1 MPPARV
7 GAPVTT
13 QPEEAAMTPTA
24 MTPTA
29 TGPHVDATGARVV
42 AEVGLLEYADC
53 QVSAIH
59 GLRDIFRVASEHAV
73 ETGDPPSVI
82 RVSTWSVT
90 ATDDGPVME
99 CTSDTHPDLEHRLS
113 HVIIPPSLVVPELM
127 KSVDALTDWLVG
139 LRSEGTTLCAVCA
152 GVFVLAETHLLDSR
166 DATTHW
172 AFAEELARRHPD
184 VRVDASRM
192 VIDDLDIVTAAGI
205 LAWVD
210 LGLTLVDR
218 MLGPSVMLH
227 TARFVLADPP
237 RRQQSLYQEF
247 TPRLQH
253 GDADIRE
260 VQAHLHANLHEPLS
274 VEDLA
279 RRAAMHPRTLQRRF
293 KQATGLTTTEYVQT
307 ARIAKARE
315 TLELTTD
322 SVAEV
327 ARSVG
332 YLDVSNF
339 RRLFQRATGVTP
351 SEYRN
356 RFSIASRV
364 NERE

>member
-1 MPPARV
+1 MS
-7 GAPVTT
+7 
-13 QPEEAAMTPTA
+13 
-24 MTPTA
+24 PTA
-29 TGPHVDATGARVV
+29 TGPHVDDTGARVV
-42 AEVGLLEYADC
+42 GEIGLLEYDDA

-59 GLRDIFRVASEHAV
+59 GLRDIFRVASEYAV
-73 ETGDPPSVI
+73 QAGDPPRVI
-82 RVSTWSVT
+82 RVSTWRVRV
-90 ATDDGPVME
+90 TDDGPAME
-99 CTSDTHPDLEHRLS
+99 CTSDTHPGLEHRLS
-113 HVIIPPSLVVPELM
+113 HVVIPPSLVVPELM
-127 KSVDALTDWLVG
+127 RSAGALTDWLVG
-139 LRSEGTTLCAVCA
+139 LRSDGTILCAVCA

-172 AFAEELARRHPD
+172 AFAEELARRYPE

-192 VIDDLDIVTAAGI
+192 VLDDLDIVTAAGI

-253 GDADIRE
+253 GDTDIRE
-260 VQAHLHANLHEPLS
+260 VQTHLHAHLHEPLS

-279 RRAAMHPRTLQRRF
+279 RAAALHPRTLQRRF
-293 KQATGLTTTEYVQT
+293 KQATGLTATEYLQA

-315 TLELTTD
+315 SLELTTD
-322 SVAEV
+322 SVGEIS
-327 ARSVG
+327 RSVG

-356 RFSIASRV
+356 RFSIASRAGV
-364 NERE
+364 QDRPVL

>member
-1 MPPARV
+1 
-7 GAPVTT
+7 
-13 QPEEAAMTPTA
+13 MTPS
-24 MTPTA
+24 A
-29 TGPHVDATGARVV
+29 TGPHIDPTGARVV
-42 AEVGLLEYADC
+42 GEVGLLDYADC

-73 ETGDPPSVI
+73 EVGDPPSVI

-90 ATDDGPVME
+90 ATDDGPVTE

-113 HVIIPPSLVVPELM
+113 HVIIPPSLIVPELM
-127 KSVDALTDWLVG
+127 TSVSALTDWLVE

-172 AFAEELARRHPD
+172 AFAEELAERHPEIN
-184 VRVDASRM
+184 VDASRM
-192 VIDDLDIVTAAGI
+192 VIDDVDIVTAAGI

-237 RRQQSLYQEF
+237 RRQQSLYGEF

-253 GDADIRE
+253 GDAEIRE
-260 VQAHLHANLHEPLS
+260 VQQRVHAALHEPL
-274 VEDLA
+274 VVDDLA
-279 RRAAMHPRTLQRRF
+279 RTAAMHPRTFQRRF
-293 KQATGLTTTEYVQT
+293 KQATGMTATAYLQA

-315 TLELTTD
+315 SLELTTD
-322 SVAEV
+322 SVAQI

-339 RRLFQRATGVTP
+339 RKVFQRAAGVTP

-356 RFSIASRV
+356 RFSIAAHR
-364 NERE
+364 

>member
-1 MPPARV
+1 MS
-7 GAPVTT
+7 
-13 QPEEAAMTPTA
+13 
-24 MTPTA
+24 PTA
-29 TGPHVDATGARVV
+29 TGPHVDETGARIVG
-42 AEVGLLEYADC
+42 EVGLLEYEDC

-59 GLRDIFRVASEHAV
+59 GLRDIFRVASEYAV
-73 ETGDPPSVI
+73 ESADPPSVI
-82 RVSTWSVT
+82 RVSTWTVS
-90 ATDDGPVME
+90 ATGAGPVLA
-99 CTSDTHPDLEHRLS
+99 CTSDTHPELQHRLS
-113 HVIIPPSLVVPELM
+113 HLVIPPSLVVPELM
-127 KSVDALTDWLVG
+127 RPVSELAGWLGG
-139 LRSEGTTLCAVCA
+139 LRAEGTTLCAVCA
-152 GVFVLAETHLLDSR
+152 GVFVLAETGLLDSR

-172 AFAEELARRHPD
+172 AFAEELARRYPK

-192 VIDDLDIVTAAGI
+192 VIDDVDIVTAAGI

-237 RRQQSLYQEF
+237 RRRQSLYREF

-260 VQAHLHANLHEPLS
+260 VQIRLHAALHEPHS

-279 RRAAMHPRTLQRRF
+279 RAAAMHPRTFQRRF
-293 KQATGLTTTEYVQT
+293 KEATGLTATEYLQA

-315 TLELTTD
+315 SLELTTEP
-322 SVAEV
+322 VARIS
-327 ARSVG
+327 RSVG

-356 RFSIASRV
+356 RFGIAARAGSQPDDQAVSPRGSAPLPPGT
-364 NERE
+364 

>member
-1 MPPARV
+1 MS
-7 GAPVTT
+7 
-13 QPEEAAMTPTA
+13 
-24 MTPTA
+24 PTA
-29 TGPHVDATGARVV
+29 TGPHVDETGARVV
-42 AEVGLLEYADC
+42 GEVGLLEYDDC

-59 GLRDIFRVASEHAV
+59 GLRDIFRVASEYAV
-73 ETGDPPSVI
+73 ESADPASVI
-82 RVSTWSVT
+82 RVSTWTVS
-90 ATDDGPVME
+90 ATDEGPVTV
-99 CTSDTHPDLEHRLS
+99 CSSDTHPGLEHRLS

-127 KSVDALTDWLVG
+127 TPVSELTDWLVG
-139 LRSEGTTLCAVCA
+139 LRAEGTTLCAVCA
-152 GVFVLAETHLLDSR
+152 GVFVLAETRLLDSR

-172 AFAEELARRHPD
+172 AFAEELARRHPN

-237 RRQQSLYQEF
+237 RRRQSLYQEF

-253 GDADIRE
+253 GDTDIRE
-260 VQAHLHANLHEPLS
+260 VQAQLHASLHEPHP
-274 VEDLA
+274 VEHLA
-279 RRAAMHPRTLQRRF
+279 QTVAMHPRTLQRRF
-293 KQATGLTTTEYVQT
+293 KEATGLTTTEYIQA
-307 ARIAKARE
+307 ARIAKARVA
-315 TLELTTD
+315 LELTN
-322 SVAEV
+322 EPV
-327 ARSVG
+327 ARISRNVG

-356 RFSIASRV
+356 RFGIAAREGSRQDG
-364 NERE
+364 

>member
-1 MPPARV
+1 MS
-7 GAPVTT
+7 
-13 QPEEAAMTPTA
+13 
-24 MTPTA
+24 PTA
-29 TGPHVDATGARVV
+29 TGPHVDETGARVV
-42 AEVGLLEYADC
+42 AEVGLLEYEDA

-59 GLRDIFRVASEHAV
+59 GLRDIFRVASEYAV
-73 ETGDPPSVI
+73 QAGDPPSVI
-82 RVSTWSVT
+82 RVSTWSVS
-90 ATDDGPVME
+90 ATDDGPVVV
-99 CTSDTHPDLEHRLS
+99 CTSDTHPGLDHQLS

-127 KSVDALTDWLVG
+127 KTVSALTDWLVG
-139 LRSEGTTLCAVCA
+139 LRSDGTTLCAVCA

-172 AFAEELARRHPD
+172 AFAKELARRHPA

-192 VIDDLDIVTAAGI
+192 VVDDLDIVTAAGI

-253 GDADIRE
+253 GDAAIRE
-260 VQAHLHANLHEPLS
+260 VQTRLHAALHEQLS
-274 VEDLA
+274 VNELA
-279 RRAAMHPRTLQRRF
+279 RGAAMHPRTLQRRF
-293 KQATGLTTTEYVQT
+293 KQATGLTATEYLQA

-315 TLELTTD
+315 SLELTTD
-322 SVAEV
+322 SVATIS
-327 ARSVG
+327 RSVG

-356 RFSIASRV
+356 RFSIAARAGEQAPPAAAQQGRPGQSARTRSTPSR
-364 NERE
+364 

>member
-1 MPPARV
+1 MS
-7 GAPVTT
+7 
-13 QPEEAAMTPTA
+13 
-24 MTPTA
+24 PTA
-29 TGPHVDATGARVV
+29 TGPHVDETGARVV
-42 AEVGLLEYADC
+42 GEIGLLEYEDC

-59 GLRDIFRVASEHAV
+59 GLRDIFRVASEYAV
-73 ETGDPPSVI
+73 ESADPPSVI
-82 RVSTWSVT
+82 RVSTWTVT
-90 ATDDGPVME
+90 AAEEGPVMV
-99 CTSDTHPDLEHRLS
+99 CSSDTHPDLEHRLS
-113 HVIIPPSLVVPELM
+113 HVIIPPSLIVPELM
-127 KSVDALTDWLVG
+127 TSVSELTDWLAG
-139 LRSEGTTLCAVCA
+139 LRSGGTTLCAVCA

-172 AFAEELARRHPD
+172 AFAEELARRYPKI
-184 VRVDASRM
+184 RVDASRM

-218 MLGPSVMLH
+218 LLGPSVMVH

-237 RRQQSLYQEF
+237 RRRQSLYQEF

-253 GDADIRE
+253 GDADIRQ
-260 VQAHLHANLHEPLS
+260 VQAQLHARLDEPHP
-274 VEDLA
+274 VERLA
-279 RRAAMHPRTLQRRF
+279 RTVAMHPRTFQRRF
-293 KQATGLTTTEYVQT
+293 KEATGLTATEYIQA

-315 TLELTTD
+315 SLELTN
-322 SVAEV
+322 EPV
-327 ARSVG
+327 ARISRGVG

-356 RFSIASRV
+356 RFGIASRSSPAG
-364 NERE
+364 

>member
-1 MPPARV
+1 M
-7 GAPVTT
+7 
-13 QPEEAAMTPTA
+13 MS
-24 MTPTA
+24 PTA
-29 TGPHVDATGARVV
+29 TGPHVDETGARVV
-42 AEVGLLEYADC
+42 GEVGLLEYAEC

-59 GLRDIFRVASEHAV
+59 GLKDIFRVASEFAV
-73 ETGDPPSVI
+73 ASADPPSVI
-82 RVSTWSVT
+82 RVSTWAVS
-90 ATDDGPVME
+90 ATDDGPVMV
-99 CTSDTHPDLEHRLS
+99 CTSDTHPELAHRLS
-113 HVIIPPSLVVPELM
+113 HVVIPPSLVVPELM
-127 KSVDALTDWLVG
+127 ASAGEFTDWLVG

-152 GVFVLAETHLLDSR
+152 GVFVLAETHLLGCR

-172 AFAEELARRHPD
+172 AFAEELARRYPK

-192 VIDDLDIVTAAGI
+192 VIDDVDIMTAAGI

-237 RRQQSLYQEF
+237 RRRQSLYREF

-253 GDADIRE
+253 GDTDIRE
-260 VQAHLHANLHEPLS
+260 VQARLHACLRKPHS
-274 VEDLA
+274 VEHLA
-279 RRAAMHPRTLQRRF
+279 RAAAMHPRTFQRRF
-293 KQATGLTTTEYVQT
+293 KEATGLTATEYIQA

-315 TLELTTD
+315 LLELT
-322 SVAEV
+322 SEPVAQIS
-327 ARSVG
+327 RSVG

-351 SEYRN
+351 SEYRR
-356 RFSIASRV
+356 RFGIAARVDRREYSSAGQPARIRSTPSR
-364 NERE
+364 

>member
-1 MPPARV
+1 MS
-7 GAPVTT
+7 
-13 QPEEAAMTPTA
+13 
-24 MTPTA
+24 PTA
-29 TGPHVDATGARVV
+29 TGPHVDETGARVV
-42 AEVGLLEYADC
+42 GEVGLLEYADC

-59 GLRDIFRVASEHAV
+59 GLRDIFRVASEYAV
-73 ETGDPPSVI
+73 ESADPPSVI
-82 RVSTWSVT
+82 RVSTWAVS
-90 ATDDGPVME
+90 ATDEGPVMA
-99 CTSDTHPDLEHRLS
+99 CSSDTHPELEHRLS

-127 KSVDALTDWLVG
+127 ASVGELADWLVG
-139 LRSEGTTLCAVCA
+139 LRAEGTTLCAVCA
-152 GVFVLAETHLLDSR
+152 GVFVLAETHLLDGR

-172 AFAEELARRHPD
+172 AFAEELARRYPD

-192 VIDDLDIVTAAGI
+192 VVDDLDIVTAAGI

-237 RRQQSLYQEF
+237 RRRQSLYQEF

-260 VQAHLHANLHEPLS
+260 VQARLHANLDKPHS
-274 VEDLA
+274 VEQLA
-279 RRAAMHPRTLQRRF
+279 QTAAMHTRTFQRRF
-293 KQATGLTTTEYVQT
+293 KEATGLTPTEYIQA

-315 TLELTTD
+315 SLELTNEP
-322 SVAEV
+322 VARIS
-327 ARSVG
+327 RSVG

-356 RFSIASRV
+356 RFGIAARVGSRQD
-364 NERE
+364 N

>member
-1 MPPARV
+1 M
-7 GAPVTT
+7 
-13 QPEEAAMTPTA
+13 MS
-24 MTPTA
+24 PTA
-29 TGPHVDATGARVV
+29 TGPHIDETGARVV
-42 AEVGLLEYADC
+42 GEVGLLEYADC

-59 GLRDIFRVASEHAV
+59 GLRDIFRVASEYAV
-73 ETGDPPSVI
+73 ESADPPSVI
-82 RVSTWSVT
+82 RVSTWSVS
-90 ATDDGPVME
+90 ATDDGPVMV
-99 CTSDTHPDLEHRLS
+99 CTSDTHPELPHRLS

-127 KSVDALTDWLVG
+127 TSVGELTDWLVG

-152 GVFVLAETHLLDSR
+152 GVFVLAATHLLDAR
-166 DATTHW
+166 DVTTHW
-172 AFAEELARRHPD
+172 AFAEELARRHPK

-192 VIDDLDIVTAAGI
+192 VIDDVDIVTAAGI

-237 RRQQSLYQEF
+237 RRRQSLYQEF

-253 GDADIRE
+253 GDTDIRE
-260 VQAHLHANLHEPLS
+260 VQARLHACLHEPHS
-274 VEDLA
+274 VEHLA
-279 RRAAMHPRTLQRRF
+279 QRAAMHPRTFQRRF
-293 KQATGLTTTEYVQT
+293 KEATGLTATEYIQA

-315 TLELTTD
+315 SLELTND
-322 SVAEV
+322 PVAQIS
-327 ARSVG
+327 RSVG

-351 SEYRN
+351 SEYRR
-356 RFSIASRV
+356 RFGIAARAGREEDLSAGQPARICSTPSR
-364 NERE
+364 

>member
-1 MPPARV
+1 MSPR
-7 GAPVTT
+7 
-13 QPEEAAMTPTA
+13 
-24 MTPTA
+24 A

-42 AEVGLLEYADC
+42 GEVGLLEYDEC

-59 GLRDIFRVASEHAV
+59 GLRDIFRVASEYAV
-73 ETGDPPSVI
+73 ASADPPSVI
-82 RVSTWSVT
+82 RVSTWAVS
-90 ATDDGPVME
+90 ASDEGPVMV
-99 CTSDTHPDLEHRLS
+99 CSSDTHPELAHRLS

-127 KSVDALTDWLVG
+127 TPVGELTDWLVG
-139 LRSEGTTLCAVCA
+139 LRSGGATLCAVCA
-152 GVFVLAETHLLDSR
+152 GVFVLAETGLLDSR

-172 AFAEELARRHPD
+172 AFADELARRHPN

-237 RRQQSLYQEF
+237 RRRQSLYQEF
-247 TPRLQH
+247 TPRLEH
-253 GDADIRE
+253 GDAEIRQ
-260 VQAHLHANLHEPLS
+260 VQAQLHAGLEEPHS
-274 VEDLA
+274 VKHLA
-279 RRAAMHPRTLQRRF
+279 QAVAMHPRTLQRRF
-293 KQATGLTTTEYVQT
+293 KEATGLTTTEYVQA

-315 TLELTTD
+315 ALELTNEP
-322 SVAEV
+322 VARIS
-327 ARSVG
+327 RSVG

-339 RRLFQRATGVTP
+339 RRLFQRSTGVTP
-351 SEYRN
+351 SQYRN
-356 RFSIASRV
+356 RFGIAA
-364 NERE
+364 REGN